1 MSDLKGRPRIM
12 KSGARKR
19 SIKISKDLDD
29 KIAIELQSMGF
40 ETHSEFFRFIA
51 NVYFRKKSVN
61 PKYWLAYLNEYTLRK

>member
-1 MSDLKGRPRIM
+1 MKPIKGRPKIM

-19 SIKISKDLDD
+19 SIKISNELDE
-29 KIAIELQSMGF
+29 KIAIELQKTGF

-61 PKYWLAYLNEYTLRK
+61 QKYWLAYLNDYTLRK